1 MKTTS
6 VRAVVVRLVLFTA
19 LIAALLAGIVVA
31 IQRPIDGRTIT
42 LEATFTDASGL
53 RANDDVR
60 MFGVAVGKVS
70 AIDLV
75 EGRARVRFTVQ
86 RDRSVYDS
94 STLAIRYQNLTGQRY
109 VDIKQPEHP
118 GKQLPENATIG
129 TDHTIPSFDI
139 TALFNGMEPVLAK
152 FSPDALNQ
160 FMSHAIAVIEG
171 DGSAVGATL
180 DAIEKLSAY
189 VSDRQAVISLL
200 LRNFEQVAGQ
210 MGGKSPEAATLIKGI
225 SDVFVN
231 LQKQFEGLMDF
242 VNVAPSVLGPLNS
255 LLARLGF
262 TQPDNPDL
270 QQDLRY
276 LFPDPQTTVDL
287 LNRLPGLLQSLTAL
301 LPATASGV
309 DLACSKGTADVPGP
323 LAVLIAG
330 QRVSVCKG

>member
-1 MKTTS
+1 MKAKS
-6 VRAVVVRLVLFTA
+6 VRAVVIRLVLFTA
-19 LIAALLAGIVVA
+19 LIAALMAGIVVA
-31 IQRPIDGRTIT
+31 IQRPIDGRTIG
-42 LEATFTDASGL
+42 LDATFTDASGL
-53 RANDDVR
+53 HLNDDVR

-75 EGRARVRFTVQ
+75 GGRARVRFTVQ
-86 RDRSVYDS
+86 RDRPVYDS

-109 VDIKQPEHP
+109 VDIKQPDRP
-118 GKQLPENATIG
+118 GKRLLAGASIG
-129 TDHTIPSFDI
+129 TDHTVPSFDI
-139 TALFNGMEPVLAK
+139 TALFNGMEPVLAD
-152 FSPDALNQ
+152 FSPDALNR
-160 FMSHAIAVIEG
+160 FMSSAIAVIEG

-200 LRNFEQVAGQ
+200 LHNFEQVSEQ
-210 MGGKSPEAATLIKGI
+210 LGGKSPETATLIKGI

-262 TQPDNPDL
+262 TEPDNPDL

-287 LNRLPGLLQSLTAL
+287 LNRLPGLLQSLIAL
-301 LPATASGV
+301 LPAAPSGV
-309 DLACSKGTADVPGP
+309 DRTCTKGNADVPAA